1 MQDFNINGL
10 TKDQQARSMNF
21 MLTNEERLAVLSA
34 RGTRMTGFPIQKRPG
49 MDSKVYFWSEGLQ
62 PDVDFIEQ
70 IADKDPIR
78 AAEKFLAI
86 YFPFYESKSQYPQA
100 RPKAPHPEPELK
112 EKGTIPEKVIELSLC
127 RFDEFLPEPGKV
139 YKFIKH
145 EGCPH
150 CTQTSMIMELA
161 RRAQS

>member
-1 MQDFNINGL
+1 MQAFNINGL
-10 TKDQQARSMNF
+10 TKDQQTRSMNF
-21 MLTNEERLAVLSA
+21 MLTNEERIAVLSA
-34 RGTRMTGFPIQKRPG
+34 RGTRMTGFPAQQRPG
-49 MDSKVYFWSEGLQ
+49 SDAKVYFWSDGLQ
-62 PDVDFIEQ
+62 PDNDVRNM

-86 YFPFYESKSQYPQA
+86 FLPFCESESQYPQA
-100 RPKAPHPEPELK
+100 RPKAPQEQPKDPN
-112 EKGTIPEKVIELSLC
+112 PEKVIQLSLC

-150 CTQTSMIMELA
+150 CAQASMIMELA
-161 RRAQS
+161 RHAQS

>member
-1 MQDFNINGL
+1 MQAFNINGL
-10 TKDQQARSMNF
+10 TKDQQTRSMNF
-21 MLTNEERLAVLSA
+21 MLTNEERIAVLSA
-34 RGTRMTGFPIQKRPG
+34 RGAHMTGFPIHPVDQKG
-49 MDSKVYFWSEGLQ
+49 KEFYFWSMGLQ
-62 PDVDFIEQ
+62 PDSKIRDM

-86 YFPFYESKSQYPQA
+86 FLPLYESESQYPQA

-112 EKGTIPEKVIELSLC
+112 EKGTIPEKVIQLSLC
-127 RFDEFLPEPGKV
+127 HFDEFLPEPGKV

-150 CTQTSMIMELA
+150 CAQASMIMELA